1 MGKERETFNGHK
13 VYLLSEI
20 AYSLHRMV
28 AQNYRQPYYIK
39 AEIVK
44 LNYYKKTGHCY
55 PELVEKEG
63 KDIKAEMRAVI
74 WKQNFS
80 NINERFLQIAGEPIK
95 ENISI
100 LCLAFIEYNPRRG
113 LALHIQDIEP
123 TYTLGEIMK
132 NRNAVIARLKKEG
145 VFTQNKSLVLPLLPK
160 RIAVIS
166 VDSSKG
172 YSDFIATLNGNHYGY
187 CFSTTLFP
195 SILQGERAVEGITAC
210 LTAIASR
217 RGEFDCVTIVR
228 GGGGDVGLNCYDDY
242 RIAYCVATFPLPVL
256 TGIGHSTNLSIT
268 DMVAH
273 TNFITPTDVAFA
285 LIECFRRFDD
295 KLQTCQIGLQKVNML
310 LQKNLSNL
318 NLTAARIANLAQNRL
333 QGAKDLLGLYAGKA
347 ASEPV
352 RQLKRGIE
360 ILTMTEEKVH
370 LLHPGNIL
378 KRGFSI
384 TRLNGKALTGNGTLK
399 PGDVLDT
406 QLYHGKVTSIV
417 SEVHG
422 DSKEQKTPEDQT
434 GAQQSAAC

>member
-1 MGKERETFNGHK
+1 MEKERETFNGHK

-28 AQNYRQPYYIK
+28 EQNYRQPYYIK

-80 NINERFLQIAGEPIK
+80 NINGRFLQITGEPIK

-100 LCLAFIEYNPRRG
+100 LCLASVEYSPKHG

-145 VFTQNKSLVLPLLPK
+145 VFAQNKSLSLPPLPK

-172 YSDFIATLNGNHYGY
+172 YSDFIATLNGNRYGY

-210 LTAIASR
+210 LAAIAAH

-285 LIECFRRFDD
+285 LIDCFRRFDE
-295 KLQTCQIGLQKVNML
+295 KLQTCQVSLQKVSVV
-310 LQKNLSNL
+310 LQKNLSTL
-318 NLTAARIANLAQNRL
+318 NLTAARISNLAQNRL
-333 QGAKDLLGLYAGKA
+333 QGTKDLLGLYADKA
-347 ASEPV
+347 SSEPL
-352 RQLKRGIE
+352 RRLKRETE
-360 ILTMTEEKVH
+360 ILTMTEEKVQ

-417 SEVHG
+417 SEVPG
-422 DSKEQKTPEDQT
+422 SSNE
-434 GAQQSAAC
+434 

>member
-1 MGKERETFNGHK
+1 MEKERETFNGHK

-28 AQNYRQPYYIK
+28 EQNYRQPYYIK

-63 KDIKAEMRAVI
+63 KDIKAEMRAII

-80 NINERFLQIAGEPIK
+80 NINERFLQITGEPIK

-100 LCLAFIEYNPRRG
+100 LCLASVEYSPKHG

-132 NRNAVIARLKKEG
+132 NRNAVIARLKNEG
-145 VFTQNKSLVLPLLPK
+145 VFTQNKSLALPLLPK

-172 YSDFIATLNGNHYGY
+172 YSDFIATLNGNRYGY
-187 CFSTTLFP
+187 RFSTILFP

-210 LTAIASR
+210 LTAIAAR
-217 RGEFDCVTIVR
+217 QHEFDCVTIVR

-242 RIAYCVATFPLPVL
+242 RIACRVATFPLPVL

-285 LIECFRRFDD
+285 LIDCFRRFDE
-295 KLQTCQIGLQKVNML
+295 KLQTCQVSLQKVNIV
-310 LQKNLSNL
+310 LQKSLSNL
-318 NLTAARIANLAQNRL
+318 NLTAARISNVAQNRL
-333 QGAKDLLGLYAGKA
+333 QGAKDQFGLYAGKA
-347 ASEPV
+347 TSEPL
-352 RQLKRGIE
+352 RRLKRETE
-360 ILTMTEEKVH
+360 ILTMTEEKVQ

-406 QLYHGKVTSIV
+406 QLYHGKVASIV
-417 SEVHG
+417 SEV
-422 DSKEQKTPEDQT
+422 QT
-434 GAQQSAAC
+434 NGKQ